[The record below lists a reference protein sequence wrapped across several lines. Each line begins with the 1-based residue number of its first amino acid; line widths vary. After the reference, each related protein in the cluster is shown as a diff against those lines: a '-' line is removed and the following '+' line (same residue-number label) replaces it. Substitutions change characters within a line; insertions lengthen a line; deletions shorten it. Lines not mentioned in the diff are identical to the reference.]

1 MRKFAIAAVI
11 AAFAATATMAL
22 AGPFETGAEAFRR
35 GDYQGAMNA
44 WRNIAAT
51 DAMVQN
57 NIGIMYK
64 GGRGVPRDYN
74 MAVQWFSRSAA
85 NGNGFGQNNM
95 GGMYRDGLGVQRDY
109 ARAITFF
116 KAGAQ
121 QGNAGA
127 QINLGLMLM
136 QGQGGRP
143 DPVQAYMWFDLAAQ
157 QGMAQAV
164 SYRNQVRQRMSQN
177 DVATATN
184 ASARCR
190 ANNFKNC
197 SA

>member
-1 MRKFAIAAVI
+1 MRKLTIAAIVI
-11 AAFAATATMAL
+11 ALAAAATAAF
-22 AGPFETGAEAFRR
+22 AGPFETGADAFRR

-44 WRNIAAT
+44 WRGIAAT
-51 DAMVQN
+51 DSMVQN

-85 NGNGFGQNNM
+85 NGNSFGQNNM

-109 ARAITFF
+109 VRAQTFF

-127 QINLGLMLM
+127 QINLGIMLM

-157 QGMAQAV
+157 QGMQQAV
-164 SYRNQVRQRMSQN
+164 TYRNQLRQRMSNN
-177 DVATATN
+177 DVAIATN
-184 ASARCR
+184 ASQRCR

-197 SA
+197 TG